1 MDMTMRYPIGAISRT
16 QLNKSHAMLLKL
28 FTTFFKIGLF
38 SFGGG
43 FAMIPLIQ
51 REVIEKHKWID
62 EKDFL
67 DMLVLAQ
74 STPGPIAVNTSV
86 FVGYKM
92 AGVAG
97 AIMATLGTVLPSFMV
112 ILLLALFF
120 AEVREN
126 RYVDAAFRAMR
137 PAVVAL
143 IVAPLIGLV
152 KGMKWYMMAV
162 AAAVAVAV
170 WYFGFSPAYLIA
182 IALVGGV
189 VVAVVNGR
197 KGAKK

>member
-1 MDMTMRYPIGAISRT
+1 
-16 QLNKSHAMLLKL
+16 MLLKL

-162 AAAVAVAV
+162 AAAVAIAV

>member
-1 MDMTMRYPIGAISRT
+1 
-16 QLNKSHAMLLKL
+16 MLLKL

-51 REVIEKHKWID
+51 REVIEKNRWID

-74 STPGPIAVNTSV
+74 STPGPIAVNTAV
-86 FVGYKM
+86 FVGYKTRGLLG
-92 AGVAG
+92 AVAT
-97 AIMATLGTVLPSFMV
+97 TLGTVLPSFIV

-120 AEVREN
+120 TEVRQN
-126 RYVDAAFRAMR
+126 MYVDAAFRAMR

-143 IVAPLIGLV
+143 IVAPLMGLV
-152 KGMKWYMMAV
+152 KGMKWYLVAV
-162 AAAVAVAV
+162 SAAVAVAV
-170 WYFGFSPAYLIA
+170 WYFGVSPIYFIA
-182 IALVGGV
+182 AGV
-189 VVAVVNGR
+189 VVGVVLAVVNGG
-197 KGAKK
+197 KGAKR

>member
-1 MDMTMRYPIGAISRT
+1 
-16 QLNKSHAMLLKL
+16 MLIKL

-51 REVIEKHKWID
+51 REVVEKHRWID
-62 EKDFL
+62 KKDFV

-74 STPGPIAVNTSV
+74 STPGPIAVNTAV
-86 FVGYKM
+86 FVGYKT
-92 AGVAG
+92 AGVVG
-97 AIMATLGTVLPSFMV
+97 AVATALGTVLPSFIV

-120 AEVREN
+120 VQVRDN

-143 IVAPLIGLV
+143 IVAPLMGMV
-152 KGMKWYMMAV
+152 KGMKWYL
-162 AAAVAVAV
+162 VAVSAVVAMAV
-170 WYFGFSPAYLIA
+170 WYFGVSPVYLIGA
-182 IALVGGV
+182 GV
-189 VVAVVNGR
+189 VVGVILVVYNGR
-197 KGAKK
+197 KGAKR

>member
-1 MDMTMRYPIGAISRT
+1 
-16 QLNKSHAMLLKL
+16 MLLKL

-51 REVIEKHKWID
+51 REVIERHKWINS
-62 EKDFL
+62 KDFV

-74 STPGPIAVNTSV
+74 STPGPIAVNTAV
-86 FVGYKM
+86 FVGYKT
-92 AGVAG
+92 AGIAG
-97 AIMATLGTVLPSFMV
+97 AVAATLGTVLPSFIV

-120 AEVREN
+120 AEVRDN

-143 IVAPLIGLV
+143 IVAPLMGLV
-152 KGMKWYMMAV
+152 KGMKWYLIAIS
-162 AAAVAVAV
+162 AAVALLV
-170 WYFGFSPAYLIA
+170 WYFGFSPMYLIA
-182 IALVGGV
+182 GGV
-189 VVAVVNGR
+189 AVGIAMAVYNGR
-197 KGAKK
+197 KGVQR

>member
-1 MDMTMRYPIGAISRT
+1 MFTP
-16 QLNKSHAMLLKL
+16 KMLLKL

-51 REVIEKHKWID
+51 REVIERHKWINS
-62 EKDFL
+62 KDFV

-74 STPGPIAVNTSV
+74 STPGPIAVNTAV
-86 FVGYKM
+86 FVGYKT
-92 AGVAG
+92 AGIVGAVA
-97 AIMATLGTVLPSFMV
+97 ATLGTVLPSFIV

-143 IVAPLIGLV
+143 IVAPLMGLV
-152 KGMKWYMMAV
+152 KGMKWYLIAIS
-162 AAAVAVAV
+162 AAVALLV
-170 WYFGFSPAYLIA
+170 WYFGFSPMYLIA
-182 IALVGGV
+182 GGV
-189 VVAVVNGR
+189 AVGIAMAIYNGR
-197 KGAKK
+197 KGVQR

>member
-1 MDMTMRYPIGAISRT
+1 MFIP
-16 QLNKSHAMLLKL
+16 KMLLKL

-51 REVIEKHKWID
+51 REVIERHKWINS
-62 EKDFL
+62 KDFV

-74 STPGPIAVNTSV
+74 STPGPIAVNTAV
-86 FVGYKM
+86 FVGYKT
-92 AGVAG
+92 AGIAG
-97 AIMATLGTVLPSFMV
+97 AVAATLGTVLPSFIV

-143 IVAPLIGLV
+143 IVAPLMGLV
-152 KGMKWYMMAV
+152 KGMKWYLIAIS
-162 AAAVAVAV
+162 AAVALLV
-170 WYFGFSPAYLIA
+170 WYLGFSPMYLIA
-182 IALVGGV
+182 GGV
-189 VVAVVNGR
+189 AVGIAMAIYNGR
-197 KGAKK
+197 KGVQR

>member
-1 MDMTMRYPIGAISRT
+1 
-16 QLNKSHAMLLKL
+16 MLLKL

-51 REVIEKHKWID
+51 REVIEKRKWIN
-62 EKDFL
+62 ENDFL

-74 STPGPIAVNTSV
+74 STPGPIAVNTAV
-86 FVGYKM
+86 FVGYKT
-92 AGVAG
+92 AGTLG
-97 AIMATLGTVLPSFMV
+97 AISAALGTVMPSFIV

-152 KGMKWYMMAV
+152 KGMKWYLMAV
-162 AAAVAVAV
+162 SAAVAMAV
-170 WYFGFSPAYLIA
+170 WYFGFSPAYLIGL
-182 IALVGGV
+182 ALVIGV
-189 VVAVVNGR
+189 ILAVANGR
-197 KGAKK
+197 KGAKR

>member
-1 MDMTMRYPIGAISRT
+1 MFTP
-16 QLNKSHAMLLKL
+16 KMLLKL

-51 REVIEKHKWID
+51 REVIERHKWID
-62 EKDFL
+62 NKDFV

-74 STPGPIAVNTSV
+74 STPGPIAVNTAV
-86 FVGYKM
+86 FVGYKT
-92 AGVAG
+92 AGIAG
-97 AIMATLGTVLPSFMV
+97 AVAATLGTVLPSFIV

-143 IVAPLIGLV
+143 IVAPLMGLV
-152 KGMKWYMMAV
+152 KGMKWYLLAT
-162 AAAVAVAV
+162 AAAVAVLV
-170 WYFGFSPAYLIA
+170 WYFGFSPMYLIA
-182 IALVGGV
+182 GGV
-189 VVAVVNGR
+189 AVGVAMAVYNGR
-197 KGAKK
+197 KGVQR